1 MNVADFNRK
10 LERLKRRFSEMAKK
24 DIATGSCWEVSAV
37 VSQELH
43 GGTIKVCFC
52 GHPETCE
59 WDDELYGAQDGLTH
73 ETSLYPHTVGEYKS
87 DHRFTLVRLS
97 NGNVMGV
104 DFTARQFDETSEF
117 PLVWKHNG

>member
-1 MNVADFNRK
+1 MNEALFNKK
-10 LERLKRRFSEMAKK
+10 LERLSHRFSEMAEK
-24 DIATGSCWEVSAV
+24 DVATGSCWEVAAV
-37 VSQELH
+37 VSEELR
-43 GGTIKVCFC
+43 GRTIKVCFC
-52 GHPETCE
+52 GDPKTCE
-59 WDDELYGAQDGLTH
+59 WEDELHYAQTGLTH
-73 ETSLYPHTVGEYKS
+73 ETSLYPHSVGEYKS